1 MHEAMQVHAQNDT
14 CIHNNYKYEHAQTWN
29 NMHGLVYVMH
39 DSVMFDHV
47 CPSNIMGSS
56 VCHD

>member
-47 CPSNIMGSS
+47 CPSNIMGS
-56 VCHD
+56 